1 MTHEFALRYYVV
13 EESLANEI
21 DVDYGQ
27 GCDGSVLLNST
38 KSNQAEKEAVPNQ
51 SLRGFQVID
60 AVKDAV
66 EKECPGV
73 VSCADIVAL
82 VARDVVSMVW
92 FLLLKHKTYMEIH
105 SANLHVLIIH
115 TTVTFYFLLY

>member
-1 MTHEFALRYYVV
+1 M
-13 EESLANEI
+13 
-21 DVDYGQ
+21 DYGQ

-92 FLLLKHKTYMEIH
+92 YLLLNHKTYMEIH

-115 TTVTFYFLLY
+115 TTVAFYFLLY